1 MRKFIL
7 GIFLLS
13 VISFVAGCKKK
24 APTPKPTA
32 IKIGVVGPFTGPLS
46 VDAYSILEGVK
57 LAVDEVNAKGG
68 INNMKVEIVTGD
80 DMANPARAVKV
91 ADSLASDRNVLAI
104 IGHYNSSCTIAAS
117 YVYNRHGVVAISPAS
132 TSPRITEA
140 GKYIFRVCPSDAQQ
154 GKELGRFATKTLGKR
169 RIAIIYDN
177 DDYGK
182 GLKYCFSMEAKRAGA
197 DIVAEIPYGE
207 DIADRVRRLV
217 GLKPDL
223 IFVACVMSSAAKV
236 CRALHELPLEA
247 TILGGDGMIS
257 DEFRRRA
264 GVACEGVIHTVFFH
278 PDLPGAREFVR
289 KYESKYGHAPGGWAA
304 LAYDATNAVLKAMK
318 EVGINREA
326 IRNYLASL
334 GTTRPPLHGV
344 SGDIAFD
351 AFGDIVREIL
361 FAQVRNGNPEIIKV
375 K

>member
-13 VISFVAGCKKK
+13 VISFVTGCKKK
-24 APTPKPTA
+24 APPPKPTA
-32 IKIGVVGPFTGPLS
+32 IKIAVVGPFTGPLS
-46 VDAYSILEGVK
+46 ADAYSILEGVK

-68 INNMKVEIVTGD
+68 INNMRVEIVTGD
-80 DMANPARAVKV
+80 DMADPTRAVKV

-154 GKELGRFATKTLGKR
+154 GMELGKFATKTLGKR

-182 GLKYCFSMEAKRAGA
+182 GLKYCFSMEAKRTGA

-207 DIADRVRRLV
+207 DIADRVGRLV
-217 GLKPDL
+217 GLRPDL
-223 IFVACVMSSAAKV
+223 IFVACVMSSAAEV

-264 GVACEGVIHTVFFH
+264 GPACEGVIHTVFFH
-278 PDLPGAREFVR
+278 PDLPEAREFVR

-304 LAYDATNAVLKAMK
+304 LAYDATSAVLKAMK
-318 EVGINREA
+318 EGGISREA
-326 IRNYLASL
+326 IRNYMASL
-334 GTTRPPLHGV
+334 GTARPPLHGV

-351 AFGDIVREIL
+351 AFGDITGEIL